1 MPGMNTE
8 SANTESA
15 SADKYRVVALRY
27 RPADFDD
34 LIGQSQVATAIGNAI
49 QQNRVGHAYL
59 FTGARGV
66 GKTSSARIF
75 AKCLNCQEGPT
86 IKPCGQCDICQS
98 VSTGEDVDVLEIDGA
113 SNRGIDEIRQLRANA
128 NVRPSRARYKI
139 YIIDE
144 VHMLT
149 MAAFNALLKTL
160 EEPPEHVK
168 FIFCTTDPEKIP
180 ITVLS
185 RCQRFDF
192 PPIKTQAIIQRLRHI
207 VDQESIGADD
217 NALEL
222 LARRAGGSMRD
233 SQSLL
238 EQLLSYTDDH
248 ISVDAVHSL
257 LGTADNDAVFDI
269 AEAIVANDSA
279 AALSFIHR
287 SVEAGVDGGQLTSQ
301 LLGLFRDAM
310 AKLVGCGEEL
320 MLSCSTDDFARLQT
334 LADSLGVEKVLSIL
348 RIFDDTLVKVRHSTS
363 VRTMLETA
371 AVRCCHLQN
380 IDLVPQLIQQL
391 LDGGAGKIVA
401 GTPSA
406 KKKQLNGNPDT
417 AVTPTAR
424 VIPDTPVRSAASET
438 TSETK
443 GQTSTA
449 VAKPV
454 AQIEPSEPSDG
465 IANDV
470 NRPVPNPP
478 ATASMPV
485 ATQNKSSEA
494 NDSHSPVTSP
504 MVSESSTVPEAPADA
519 AAGPPE
525 QSTVPMNLNSVNLES
540 TWTNLLA
547 EFNDLTAESAGNFE
561 KLNLQEDCL
570 QVTLKSELDQQM
582 CDRPS
587 AKQRLQD
594 ALQRLTGRAIRIDF
608 VVTTD
613 LAKTERKPAPV
624 SRRQR
629 IRDME
634 QNEFV
639 KTAMD
644 MFDGEI
650 TNVKGP
656 NRKP

>member
-1 MPGMNTE
+1 MNTE

-406 KKKQLNGNPDT
+406 KKKQLNENPDA
-417 AVTPTAR
+417 AVTPTTRAM
-424 VIPDTPVRSAASET
+424 PDTPVQSAAPVT
-438 TSETK
+438 TSKTN
-443 GQTSTA
+443 GQTSTPV
-449 VAKPV
+449 VAK
-454 AQIEPSEPSDG
+454 PSEPSDG
-465 IANDV
+465 IASDV
-470 NRPVPNPP
+470 NRPVPDPP
-478 ATASMPV
+478 VTASKPV

-494 NDSHSPVTSP
+494 NDSNSPVPSP
-504 MVSESSTVPEAPADA
+504 TVPEAAADTT
-519 AAGPPE
+519 AGPPE
-525 QSTVPMNLNSVNLES
+525 QSTASVKLNSVNLES

-594 ALQRLTGRAIRIDF
+594 ALQKLTGRAIRIDF
-608 VVTTD
+608 VVTND